1 MNTIRWCLTVAG
13 GVALLAMGA
22 AFAADVPAGQKVFLD
37 AKCNS
42 CHTLKAA
49 KIEKRKAATTEEGEE
64 TSATSTTTKKQPPD
78 LSGAGIKRDAAW
90 IEGWLLRK
98 ELVDGKKHK
107 KKFTGTP
114 EEAKTVSAWLATMKV
129 KADEVEKKAAP

>member
-1 MNTIRWCLTVAG
+1 MNMIRWCLAAAG
-13 GVALLAMGA
+13 GVALLAMGV
-22 AFAADVPAGQKVFLD
+22 AFAAEVPAGQKVFLES
-37 AKCNS
+37 KCNS

-49 KIEKRKAATTEEGEE
+49 KIEKRKAATAEEGEE
-64 TSATSTTTKKQPPD
+64 ASATTKKKPPPD

-90 IEGWLLRK
+90 IEAWLLRK

-114 EEAKTVSAWLATMKV
+114 EEAKTVSAWLATMKT
-129 KADEVEKKAAP
+129 KTDEVEKKAAP